1 MKERENRLKIE
12 STNSGYSFPH
22 SPGPIGS
29 ISGWPRAFPLTSS
42 SNAMSIGLSSGG
54 GSKEK
59 SSRDELNSKF
69 DSLNLPSSSNSR
81 APSPISPRLDS

>member
-42 SNAMSIGLSSGG
+42 SNAMSIGLSGG
-54 GSKEK
+54 GKEK
-59 SSRDELNSKF
+59 SSRDELNTKF